1 VSALTRVPGVRPA
14 FTGPYFHEAVLQLD
28 RPVAAV
34 LKALARGGI
43 LGGLDLSSYYPELGN
58 ALLVCA
64 TETKSSADLERY
76 RDALSEELQAAR
88 AA

>member
-1 VSALTRVPGVRPA
+1 VRLA
-14 FTGPYFHEAVLQLD
+14 FAAPYFHEAVLQLE

-34 LKALARGGI
+34 LKSLAARGI
-43 LGGLDLSSYYPELGN
+43 HGGLDLSGYYPELGQ

-64 TETKSSADLERY
+64 TETKTTQDLERY
-76 RDALSEELQAAR
+76 RACLTDVMQAAR